1 MNKYGWCV
9 KFPHILNDLIVQKKT
24 ENMKYVLVAFWETST
39 RTLLTVA
46 NREEKGQSIVTNV
59 QKEGEKK
66 RHIENLCSCLY
77 PFVRDFHWSQDS
89 LRLCPFLAT
98 EIIVT

>member
-59 QKEGEKK
+59 QKEGEK
-66 RHIENLCSCLY
+66 RDIQRISVPVYTLSCAIFIG
-77 PFVRDFHWSQDS
+77 PR
-89 LRLCPFLAT
+89 
-98 EIIVT
+98 IV